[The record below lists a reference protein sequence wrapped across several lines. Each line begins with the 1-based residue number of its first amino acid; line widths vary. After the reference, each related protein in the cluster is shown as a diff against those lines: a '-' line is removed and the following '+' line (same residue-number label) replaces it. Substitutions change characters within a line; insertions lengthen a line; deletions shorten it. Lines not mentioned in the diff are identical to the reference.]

1 VRQWLGSICFTLYL
15 FVSVP
20 IYGTLVLLTAP
31 FPRRVSYRAS
41 LLWVDSVLWLLRVLC
56 RLDYRVEG
64 IENLSAGNGIVLLKH
79 SSAWETIA
87 QLRIF
92 PEQTWVLKRELMWV
106 PVFGWVLWLLQP
118 IAIDRRG
125 GGAAVQQ
132 VLEQG
137 RARLAAG
144 LWVMIFPEGT
154 RMPVGETR
162 RYGMSGA
169 LLAAAEGLPVVPVAH
184 NAGYFWPRRG
194 WLKKPGTIRVVI
206 GPPIE
211 TQGVEPRAVNERA
224 QQWVEE
230 TLAGLGGTA
239 QRDPRAAGA
248 GPTTQNAS

>member
-1 VRQWLGSICFTLYL
+1 MRQWIGSILFTLFL

-20 IYGTLVLLTAP
+20 FYGAVALLTAP
-31 FPRRVSYRAS
+31 LPRRYTYGVA
-41 LLWVDSVLWLLRVLC
+41 LAWVDSVLYLLRVLC
-56 RLDYRVEG
+56 RLDYVVEG
-64 IENLSAGNGIVLLKH
+64 REHLPKRSSVVLVKH
-79 SSAWETIA
+79 SSAWETLA

-92 PEQTWVLKRELMWV
+92 PPQTWVLKRELVWV
-106 PVFGWVLWLLQP
+106 PVFGWVVSRLKP

-125 GGAAVQQ
+125 GGVAVQQ

-137 RARLAAG
+137 HSRLAEG
-144 LWVMIFPEGT
+144 LWVVIFPEGT
-154 RMPVGETR
+154 RMPVGVTR

-211 TQGVEPRAVNERA
+211 TRGVEPRAVNERA
-224 QQWVEE
+224 QQWIET
-230 TLAGLGGTA
+230 TLAKLS
-239 QRDPRAAGA
+239 DC
-248 GPTTQNAS
+248 

>member
-1 VRQWLGSICFTLYL
+1 VRQWIGSIVFTVAL
-15 FVSVP
+15 FVTVP
-20 IYGTLVLLTAP
+20 FYGAVALLAWP
-31 FPRRVSYRAS
+31 LPRRCTYAVA
-41 LLWVDSVLWLLRVLC
+41 LFWVDSMLFLLRVLC
-56 RLDYRVEG
+56 RLDYVVEG
-64 IENLSAGNGIVLLKH
+64 REHLPTRSSVVLMKH
-79 SSAWETIA
+79 SSAWETLA

-92 PEQTWVLKRELMWV
+92 PAQTWVLKRELMWA
-106 PVFGWVLWLLQP
+106 PVFGWVLWRLKP

-125 GGAAVQQ
+125 GGVAVQQ

-137 RARLAAG
+137 RARLADG

-169 LLAAAEGLPVVPVAH
+169 LLAAAEGLPVIPVAH

-211 TQGVEPRAVNERA
+211 TRGVEPRAINERA
-224 QQWVEE
+224 QQWVET
-230 TLAGLGGTA
+230 TLAQLG
-239 QRDPRAAGA
+239 R
-248 GPTTQNAS
+248 S

>member
-1 VRQWLGSICFTLYL
+1 VRQWVGSVLFTLFL

-20 IYGTLVLLTAP
+20 FYGAFALLTAP
-31 FPRRVSYRAS
+31 LPHRYTYGVAVA
-41 LLWVDSVLWLLRVLC
+41 WVDSMFWLLRVLC

-64 IENLSAGNGIVLLKH
+64 LEHLPARSSVVLLKH
-79 SSAWETIA
+79 SSAWETLA
-87 QLRIF
+87 QLKIF
-92 PEQTWVLKRELMWV
+92 PTQTWVLKRELMWI
-106 PVFGWVLWLLQP
+106 PVFGWVLWLLKP

-137 RARLAAG
+137 HARLTEG
-144 LWVMIFPEGT
+144 YWVCIFPEGT

-162 RYGMSGA
+162 RYGMGGV

-194 WLKKPGTIRVVI
+194 WLKKRGTIRVVV

-211 TQGVEPRAVNERA
+211 TKGVEPRAINERA
-224 QQWVEE
+224 QAWIEGTLE
-230 TLAGLGGTA
+230 TL
-239 QRDPRAAGA
+239 
-248 GPTTQNAS
+248 SSH

>member
-1 VRQWLGSICFTLYL
+1 MRQWVGSVLFTLFL

-20 IYGTLVLLTAP
+20 FYGAFALLTAP
-31 FPRRVSYRAS
+31 LPHRYTYGVAVA
-41 LLWVDSVLWLLRVLC
+41 WVDSMFWLLRVLC

-64 IENLSAGNGIVLLKH
+64 LEHLPARSSVVLLKH
-79 SSAWETIA
+79 SSAWETLA
-87 QLRIF
+87 QLKIF
-92 PEQTWVLKRELMWV
+92 PTQTWVLKRELMWI
-106 PVFGWVLWLLQP
+106 PVFGWVLWLLKP

-137 RARLAAG
+137 HARLTEG
-144 LWVMIFPEGT
+144 YWVCIFPEGT

-162 RYGMSGA
+162 RYGMGGV

-194 WLKKPGTIRVVI
+194 WLKKRGTIRVVV

-211 TQGVEPRAVNERA
+211 TKGVEPRAINERA
-224 QQWVEE
+224 QAWIEGTLE
-230 TLAGLGGTA
+230 TL
-239 QRDPRAAGA
+239 
-248 GPTTQNAS
+248 SSH